1 MSDGELTQ
9 EQKDAGAAIVQA
21 AIRRFREEGE
31 AKPNPLK
38 PTPLKPALIEVVGR
52 AGAALAR
59 PGAD

>member
-9 EQKDAGAAIVQA
+9 EQKDAGAAMVEA

-38 PTPLKPALIEVVGR
+38 PEPAKEAKP
-52 AGAALAR
+52 
-59 PGAD
+59 

>member
-38 PTPLKPALIEVVGR
+38 PLPPQEEGR
-52 AGAALAR
+52 HAR
-59 PGAD
+59 S

>member
-9 EQKDAGAAIVQA
+9 EQKDAGVAIVEA

-38 PTPLKPALIEVVGR
+38 PVPPQEEGR
-52 AGAALAR
+52 HAR
-59 PGAD
+59 T